1 MSNVFSNASFAVL
14 SVMQSKIN
22 NDFIGAE
29 VYVQKKPE
37 ADFAKVT
44 TVSYIS
50 EDFPEEDFNVQGRF
64 EAKIVPNI
72 HQQISTAVSAGSG
85 FSEANSNISVKS
97 YGVNFSEI
105 T

>member
-14 SVMQSKIN
+14 SVMQTKID
-22 NDFIGAE
+22 NDFLGSV

-37 ADFAKVT
+37 ADFGKPT
-44 TVSYIS
+44 TVAYLPA
-50 EDFPEEDFNVQGRF
+50 DFPEVDFNVQERF
-64 EAKIVPNI
+64 EANIVPNI
-72 HQQISTAVSAGSG
+72 HQQISQAVSTTSG

-97 YGVNFSEI
+97 YGVSFTEI